1 MCTLIRDGVTFN
13 EQILWWALF
22 AQLLEE
28 IIAQIFLKN
37 NNHAKQDLEKSKQ
50 GAHTYLEVLDQEKGD
65 FLWNKVQH
73 CEPYNVEV
81 GTEKRLLNI

>member
-13 EQILWWALF
+13 EQVLWWALF

-37 NNHAKQDLEKSKQ
+37 NKLTNQD
-50 GAHTYLEVLDQEKGD
+50 
-65 FLWNKVQH
+65 
-73 CEPYNVEV
+73 
-81 GTEKRLLNI
+81 